1 MNNIDQYKKRFF
13 NLLESEM
20 GNVKPLITEDE
31 DQWVEDSAE
40 LEGEADLGQ
49 MDMEQAAEEVESVL
63 SNDELQFLADLMSQ
77 EGKESLEN
85 KIENAIESK
94 SEMNEGEDFESE
106 YGMSEDEF
114 KIRDI
119 VDKIIEKTSV
129 LGMLG
134 IVPAAMLSGGA
145 AAVAAGVVGILG
157 YILKDA
163 AWYRKRDV
171 SGQTPGSGIRGG
183 DMYYK
188 AADKARSER

>member
-1 MNNIDQYKKRFF
+1 
-13 NLLESEM
+13 
-20 GNVKPLITEDE
+20 
-31 DQWVEDSAE
+31 
-40 LEGEADLGQ
+40 
-49 MDMEQAAEEVESVL
+49 
-63 SNDELQFLADLMSQ
+63 
-77 EGKESLEN
+77 
-85 KIENAIESK
+85 
-94 SEMNEGEDFESE
+94 
-106 YGMSEDEF
+106 MSEDEY

-163 AWYRKRDV
+163 AWYKKKDV
-171 SGQTPGSGIRGG
+171 SGQMPGSGIRGG
-183 DMYYK
+183 GINYK